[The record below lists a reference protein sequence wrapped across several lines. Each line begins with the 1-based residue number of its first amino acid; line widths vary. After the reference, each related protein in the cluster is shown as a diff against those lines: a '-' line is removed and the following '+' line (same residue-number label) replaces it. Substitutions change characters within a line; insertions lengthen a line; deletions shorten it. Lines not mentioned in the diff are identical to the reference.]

1 MPVSE
6 QVDPLPSTIMHLPTS
21 TSIDVGP
28 MMASA
33 DNMDARTPPS
43 VPEPS
48 TTAEVPPME
57 SIPSTPPPSP
67 GPLSPSNG
75 LPNVGEVA
83 LIPSPVRTHR
93 GLSPSTMDVHRK
105 ELGAQPSTSVVDVIP
120 TDPSSPEAA
129 KLVPSSVK
137 RYLQRWPVGDRTGDP
152 QFGYTSLHE
161 YRPPD
166 NKEDDDMRR
175 ASLLSNVPSHVN
187 VSLHHAR
194 VVSGGHNPQ
203 IM

>member
-43 VPEPS
+43 VSEPS
-48 TTAEVPPME
+48 TTAEMPPME

-67 GPLSPSNG
+67 GPLSPSKG

-83 LIPSPVRTHR
+83 LIPS
-93 GLSPSTMDVHRK
+93 LSLLKMDVDRK

-129 KLVPSSVK
+129 KIVPSSVK
-137 RYLQRWPVGDRTGDP
+137 RYLQRWPVGDKTGDP
-152 QFGYTSLHE
+152 HFGYTSLHQ

-166 NKEDDDMRR
+166 NNEDDDRRR

-203 IM
+203 II